1 MSGKRKKKLRSSR
14 FEDSVKDYARTNSAY
29 TDDNRKRAEEA
40 GMEGGWKA
48 PLNST
53 EKVMIAAGVIA
64 LIGCVIK
71 YVIL

>member
-1 MSGKRKKKLRSSR
+1 MTEKKKKKLRSSR
-14 FEDSVKDYARTNSAY
+14 FEDSIKDYARTNSAY

-40 GMEGGWKA
+40 GLEGGWKA
-48 PLNST
+48 PLNSS
-53 EKVMIAAGVIA
+53 EKVMIAAGIIA

>member
-1 MSGKRKKKLRSSR
+1 MTEKKKKKLRSSR
-14 FEDSVKDYARTNSAY
+14 FEDSIKDYARTNSAY

-48 PLNST
+48 PLNSS

>member
-1 MSGKRKKKLRSSR
+1 MTEKKKKKLRSSR
-14 FEDSVKDYARTNSAY
+14 FEDSIKDYARTNSAY

-40 GMEGGWKA
+40 GLDGGWKA
-48 PLNST
+48 PLNSS

>member
-1 MSGKRKKKLRSSR
+1 MTEKKKKKLRSSR
-14 FEDSVKDYARTNSAY
+14 FEDSIKDYARTNSAY

-40 GMEGGWKA
+40 GLEGGWKA
-48 PLNST
+48 PLNSS
-53 EKVMIAAGVIA
+53 EKMMIAADVIA

>member
-1 MSGKRKKKLRSSR
+1 MAEKKKKKLRSSR
-14 FEDSVKDYARTNSAY
+14 FEDSIKDYARTNSAY

-40 GMEGGWKA
+40 GLEGGWKA
-48 PLNST
+48 PLNSS

>member
-1 MSGKRKKKLRSSR
+1 MTEKKKKKLRSSR
-14 FEDSVKDYARTNSAY
+14 FEDSIKDYARTNSAY

-40 GMEGGWKA
+40 GLEGGWKA
-48 PLNST
+48 PLNSS

>member
-1 MSGKRKKKLRSSR
+1 MTEKKKKNLRSSR
-14 FEDSVKDYARTNSAY
+14 FEDGIKDYARTNSAY
-29 TDDNRKRAEEA
+29 TDENRKRAEEA
-40 GMEGGWKA
+40 GLEGGWKA
-48 PLNST
+48 PLNSS

>member
-1 MSGKRKKKLRSSR
+1 MSGKKKKKLRSSR